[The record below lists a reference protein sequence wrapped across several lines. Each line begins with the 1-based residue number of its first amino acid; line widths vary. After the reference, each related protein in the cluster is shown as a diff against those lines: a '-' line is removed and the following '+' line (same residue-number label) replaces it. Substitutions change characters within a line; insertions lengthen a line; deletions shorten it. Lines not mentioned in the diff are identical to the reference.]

1 MKTGCGEE
9 MANLSL
15 VGIRFFR
22 GAEGRNLRT
31 KARIVWHSQRD
42 MMANNLDLTAPP
54 MKTLTVLG
62 STGSI
67 GTNTLDVVRR
77 NRHQYRVYALVA
89 GHNVDLL
96 AAQILEFQPKVAVVA
111 TSDGLSRLSDKL
123 RGSGLP
129 RAAWPELLWGDAA
142 RVQVAV
148 AEEIDTVISAI
159 VGVAGL
165 EATYEAVR
173 RGKRV
178 GLANKEV
185 LVSGGRLVMEA
196 VRESGAL
203 LVPVDSEHNGA
214 HQCLR
219 AGNRKEVSR
228 LILTAS
234 GGPFR
239 NTPREALASV
249 TPAQALNHPTW
260 KMGNRITIDCATLMN
275 KGFEVIEA
283 CWLFDFAPSE
293 VDVVIHPQST
303 VHAMIE
309 YSDGSV
315 LAQISATDMRMPIQ
329 YALTYPDRCEAPVPR
344 INWSEA
350 RQWEFLP
357 PDFQKFPL
365 LKLAYQCQEAGGSA
379 TCTLNAADEVAVEA
393 FLQREI
399 GYPSMYEI
407 VSETLSKMPERNLRT
422 VGEILEMDRAS
433 RAMARELVAARA
445 AGPVTV

>member
-1 MKTGCGEE
+1 MKT
-9 MANLSL
+9 
-15 VGIRFFR
+15 I
-22 GAEGRNLRT
+22 
-31 KARIVWHSQRD
+31 
-42 MMANNLDLTAPP
+42 
-54 MKTLTVLG
+54 TVLG

-77 NRHQYRVYALVA
+77 NRHVYRVYALVA
-89 GHNVDLL
+89 GRNVDVL
-96 AAQILEFQPKVAVVA
+96 ASQILEFQPNVAVVG
-111 TSDGLSRLSDKL
+111 TSGDVSRLSSKL
-123 RGSGLP
+123 QEAGLP
-129 RAAWPELLWGDAA
+129 RTAWPELLSGPAA
-142 RVQVAV
+142 RVAVSVDEQV
-148 AEEIDTVISAI
+148 DTIISAI

-185 LVSGGRLVMEA
+185 LVSGGRLVMDA

-219 AGNRKEVSR
+219 AGNRNEVSR

-239 NTPREALASV
+239 NTPREALDSV
-249 TPAQALNHPTW
+249 TPEQALNHPTW
-260 KMGNRITIDCATLMN
+260 KMGKRITVDCATLMN

-283 CWLFDFAPSE
+283 CWLFDFAPAE
-293 VDVVIHPQST
+293 VDVVIHPQSK

-344 INWSEA
+344 IDWSEA
-350 RQWEFLP
+350 RQWDFLP
-357 PDFQKFPL
+357 PDFEKFPL

-379 TCTLNAADEVAVEA
+379 TCTLNAADEIAVEA
-393 FLQREI
+393 FLEERI
-399 GYPSMYEI
+399 GYSSIHEVI
-407 VSETLSKMPERNLRT
+407 SDTLSKMPERSLGT
-422 VGEILEMDRAS
+422 VAEILEMDRES
-433 RAMARELVAARA
+433 RAMARELIAAPA

>member
-1 MKTGCGEE
+1 
-9 MANLSL
+9 
-15 VGIRFFR
+15 
-22 GAEGRNLRT
+22 
-31 KARIVWHSQRD
+31 
-42 MMANNLDLTAPP
+42 

-77 NRHQYRVYALVA
+77 NRHLYEVYALVA
-89 GHNVDLL
+89 GRNIDLL
-96 AAQILEFQPKVAVVA
+96 ASQITEFQPKVAVVA
-111 TSDGLSRLSDKL
+111 TSDDVTRLSKKL
-123 RGSGLP
+123 EDSGLA
-129 RAAWPELLWGDAA
+129 RQHWPELLTGDTAK
-142 RVQVAV
+142 VQVSV
-148 AEEIDTVISAI
+148 AEEVDTIISAI

-165 EATYEAVR
+165 EATYEAIR

-185 LVSGGRLVMEA
+185 LVSGGRLVMAA
-196 VRESGAL
+196 VKESGAL

-219 AGNRKEVSR
+219 AGNRGEVAR

-239 NTPREALASV
+239 NTPREALDSV
-249 TPAQALNHPTW
+249 TPEQALNHPTW
-260 KMGNRITIDCATLMN
+260 KMGKRITIDSATLMN

-293 VDVVIHPQST
+293 VEVVVHPQSK

-344 INWSEA
+344 IDWAEA
-350 RQWEFLP
+350 RQWDFLP
-357 PDFQKFPL
+357 PDFEKFPL

-379 TCTLNAADEVAVEA
+379 TCTLNAADEIAVEA
-393 FLQREI
+393 FLEGRI
-399 GYPSMYEI
+399 GYPAIYEI
-407 VSETLSKMPERNLRT
+407 VSETLSKMPERDLLA
-422 VGEILEMDRAS
+422 VGDILEMDRAS
-433 RAMARELVAARA
+433 RVLARELVAARA